1 MVKYILGVDGG
12 NTKTDYFLFDL
23 DGNFVDF
30 VRSGTCSH
38 EGLPDSFEGS
48 YRVMKKDLE
57 VLLTRNNLK
66 AEDIT
71 SAVFGLAGVDTPS
84 QKAKLQEVIER
95 LGFKKFEVVNDS
107 FLGIKPVTKVGVCS
121 INGTGTSTGGIDLD
135 GKCLQV
141 GGIGYYTGDEAGGRW
156 LAKRAIRQAF
166 DSMYRFGKPTILTDF
181 VMEKLGIDDK
191 EYFSEAITYNLK
203 NVNLHELTLKVFDG
217 ANAGDEVCLDL
228 LREMADNL
236 ARSTGGCVV
245 NLNLGD
251 NPTIILAGSVWVKGS
266 NPTLVQEFKKKI
278 NYYTQKDCNVVVL
291 RNPPATGAI
300 IWAVELAIGEYPN
313 EDIRNLI
320 NNNVTKLLKEIESKN
335 A

>member
-1 MVKYILGVDGG
+1 MTKYILGVDGG

-48 YRVMKKDLE
+48 YRVMKKDLGE
-57 VLLTRNNLK
+57 LLLRNNLQ

-71 SAVFGLAGVDTPS
+71 AAVFGLAGVDTQR
-84 QKAKLQEVIER
+84 QKAKLQEIITR
-95 LGFKKFEVVNDS
+95 LGFKNFEVVNDS

-141 GGIGYYTGDEAGGRW
+141 GGRGYYTGDEAGGRW

-166 DSMYRFGKPTILTDF
+166 DSLYRFHKPTILTDF

-191 EYFSEAITYNLK
+191 EYFAEGISYNMHK
-203 NVNLHELTLKVFDG
+203 VNYHEITLKVFDG
-217 ANAGDEVCLDL
+217 ANEGDEVCLDL
-228 LREMADNL
+228 LKEMADNL

-251 NPTIILAGSVWVKGS
+251 NPTIVLAGSVWVKGS
-266 NPTLVQEFKKKI
+266 NPTLIEEFKKKI
-278 NYYTQKDCNVVVL
+278 NFYTKKECNVVVL

-300 IWAVELAIGEYPN
+300 IWAVELAKGEYPDKATR
-313 EDIRNLI
+313 ELI
-320 NNNVTKLLKEIESKN
+320 SNNVTRLLNKIESKN

>member
-1 MVKYILGVDGG
+1 MVE
-12 NTKTDYFLFDL
+12 TDYFLFDL

-191 EYFSEAITYNLK
+191 EYFAEAITYNLK

-236 ARSTGGCVV
+236 NEMKSKLFLLASNAKKPVRICVNKKV
-245 NLNLGD
+245 FLM
-251 NPTIILAGSVWVKGS
+251 GSDYAKM
-266 NPTLVQEFKKKI
+266 
-278 NYYTQKDCNVVVL
+278 DCV
-291 RNPPATGAI
+291 
-300 IWAVELAIGEYPN
+300 
-313 EDIRNLI
+313 IRNNRYISRCHAKIYYETGCYFIEDVGSMNGTYINGVKLAEGIKYKLETGDLI
-320 NNNVTKLLKEIESKN
+320 NLADCKFEVDIKN
-335 A
+335 